1 MNKYTQMQ
9 KGFYQAGTSNHLE
22 HNENKDYWDILL
34 KDLKDPKLWVNK
46 VALDF
51 GSGMGRNV
59 TNMLSLCDWQR
70 VDGVDISEGNISKC
84 KEEYADQS
92 SDWYCN
98 NGTDLEALQSD
109 EYDFIMSTVVLQHI
123 PVHEIRRKLLKEMYR
138 VLKKD
143 GILSVQM
150 AFGPKDEARALYFD
164 NKYDA
169 QGTNSMFDV
178 RVTSVDEVVKDFES
192 MGFTNV
198 ICEIRDSF
206 SDNQHPQWIF
216 IRAEK

>member
-1 MNKYTQMQ
+1 MNQYTQMQ
-9 KGFYQAGTSNHLE
+9 KSFYKTGTSNHLE
-22 HNENKDYWDILL
+22 HNKNKDYWDILL
-34 KDLKDPKLWVNK
+34 KDLKDSDFWTGK

-59 TNMLSLCDWQR
+59 TNMLNLCDWSR
-70 VDGVDISEGNISKC
+70 VDGVDISEGNIAMC
-84 KEEYADQS
+84 KEVYTTQPSE
-92 SDWYCN
+92 WYCN
-98 NGTDLEALQSD
+98 NGVDLEDLKSD

-123 PVHEIRRKLLKEMYR
+123 PVHEIRTKLLKEMHR

-143 GILSVQM
+143 GILSIQM
-150 AFGPKDEARALYFD
+150 AFGPEDGAKALYFD

-169 QGTNSMFDV
+169 VGTNSMFDV
-178 RVTSVDEVVKDFES
+178 RVTSEEDVKKDFES

-198 ICEIRDSF
+198 TCEVTDSF
-206 SDNQHPQWIF
+206 SDGQHPQWIF